1 MSDEAQGPE
10 VPEQREVDLT
20 REAPVPGQPRDVDLT
35 GSEPASVTGLFQ
47 RATIPYQREQLRGR
61 IALLLIALLIA
72 VIFISFIMLWFLPAN
87 RFDSLIEL
95 LQIIFA
101 PIIGLVGAV
110 TGFYYGGG
118 GGRSGN
124 GVESPLNE

>member
-1 MSDEAQGPE
+1 MSDQAPGPE
-10 VPEQREVDLT
+10 GPGPQEVDLT
-20 REAPVPGQPRDVDLT
+20 SEAPVPGQPRDVDLT
-35 GSEPASVTGLFQ
+35 ESEPASGAALLQ
-47 RATIPYQREQLRGR
+47 APTIPVQREQLRGR

-72 VIFISFIMLWFLPAN
+72 MIIISFIMLWILPAD
-87 RFDSLIEL
+87 RFDSLTKL

-124 GVESPLNE
+124 GTEPPLTG